1 MHLKYVDP
9 PNYTL
14 YSSKIKICL
23 MIKNMKFQLSV
34 LIMSSVCLAACQPKD
49 PPVNAPVESKSNS
62 SVTETSLPLIHATT
76 QQVALAKSEACQPA
90 ESADDFATCSKYH
103 VQTIQSNVKWID
115 DYFMQRLKADYVEAF
130 DATPSTKVTL
140 DPEMPSINY
149 ATASVRFAG
158 QHYHLANFEYFSDYF
173 PVGAAHGMHHS
184 DYVVFDL
191 KSKQRLKL
199 NDILLPA
206 SKEKLKAELYSYNSR
221 WLEDH
226 QISEQQLELSENF
239 YYGSNGIVF
248 VYPLYEL
255 ASYAEGISELE
266 LPYWAAKE
274 FIKAEYLPQL
284 PESSEDL
291 YQ

>member
-1 MHLKYVDP
+1 MV
-9 PNYTL
+9 
-14 YSSKIKICL
+14 
-23 MIKNMKFQLSV
+23 
-34 LIMSSVCLAACQPKD
+34 ACQPKHE
-49 PPVNAPVESKSNS
+49 VSNAPVEKQSASNE
-62 SVTETSLPLIHATT
+62 VIASLLLIHAKT
-76 QQVALAKSEACQPA
+76 QRVKLSKDEVCHPA
-90 ESADDFATCSKYH
+90 ESDDDFATCSKYQ

-130 DATPSTKVTL
+130 DAAPSAKVTL
-140 DPEMPSINY
+140 DPDMPSTNY

-173 PVGAAHGMHHS
+173 PAGAAHGMHHS

-191 KSKQRLKL
+191 KTQQRLTL

-206 SKEKLKAELYSYNSR
+206 SKEKLKSELYSYNSI

-266 LPYWAAKE
+266 LPYWAAQE
-274 FIKAEYLPQL
+274 LIKAEYLPQL
-284 PESSEDL
+284 PESTEEI